1 MVYVRT
7 YMVVTLRNVNLQ
19 SCLEMSI
26 CTHVWNVNCH
36 GSRSGSG
43 SLKHWWRTEL
53 GGTTFLCDSGGVDS
67 TAGHLQRTYLVESS
81 VETSAER
88 SWQRLRQNKSKE
100 VSQLQRSVNCRGQS
114 IAEVSQLQKPR
125 EQEEN
130 RNSSK
135 VESTYWGVSQA
146 RYCSLGSTKL
156 ASHNFWHAPHA
167 LHTCNA
173 QRHTGARHSA
183 RYHMN
188 AYS

>member
-1 MVYVRT
+1 M
-7 YMVVTLRNVNLQ
+7 LRNVNL
-19 SCLEMSI
+19 
-26 CTHVWNVNCH
+26 CT
-36 GSRSGSG
+36 RSECQFVMAHAQGRG

-53 GGTTFLCDSGGVDS
+53 GGGTMFLCDSGGVDS
-67 TAGHLQRTYLVESS
+67 AAGHLQRTYLVESS

-100 VSQLQRSVNCRGQS
+100 VSQM
-114 IAEVSQLQKPR
+114 QKPR

-156 ASHNFWHAPHA
+156 ALHNFWHAPHA
-167 LHTCNA
+167 PHTCNV

-183 RYHMN
+183 RHHMH